1 MFLYKH
7 IKYEIQLAPRYLG
20 AQLLDHVRLRVSAEL
35 EGQCVGKHGYII
47 KVMELK
53 EDSFVVDQALIDND
67 TGAVTTIVECEVL
80 VLRPFRYEVVD
91 AIVIDTNPEGIL
103 TAVGP
108 VRIFVSKMSM
118 GTELLF
124 DENTG
129 DRWVS
134 EDGRVEIRDGVV
146 VRLRIMGLEISDG
159 KMAAVG
165 TIKEPFLGLVG
176 DTEY

>member
-7 IKYEIQLAPRYLG
+7 IKHEIQLAPRYLG
-20 AQLLDHVRLRVSAEL
+20 AQLIHHVRARVAAEL

-47 KVMELK
+47 KVMDLK
-53 EDSFVVDQALIDND
+53 DDAFVVDQALIDND
-67 TGAVTTIVECEVL
+67 SGAVTIICECEVL

-103 TAVGP
+103 AAVGP

-118 GTELLF
+118 GTELSF
-124 DENTG
+124 DENAG

-134 EDGRVEIRDGVV
+134 EDGRVEIRDNVV

-159 KMAAVG
+159 KMVAVG
-165 TIKEPFLGLVG
+165 TIKETYLGLVG
-176 DTEY
+176 DAEY

>member
-7 IKYEIQLAPRYLG
+7 IRHEIELDPRYLG
-20 AQLLDHVRLRVSAEL
+20 KHLVDHIRARVAAEL

-47 KVMELK
+47 KLMELK
-53 EDSFVVDQALIDND
+53 DESIVTDQALINND
-67 TGAVTTIVECEVL
+67 SGAVTIICECEVL

-118 GTELLF
+118 GTELSF

-134 EDGRVEIRDGVV
+134 EDGRVEIRDSVV

-159 KMAAVG
+159 KMVAVG
-165 TIKEPFLGLVG
+165 TIKEPYLGLVG